1 MENDRLTLIG
11 EKRLRQLL
19 EVEKENEKLRKVCE
33 AAIEV
38 VRRYS
43 MLPDNAPS
51 LGIMDLEKQLKEW
64 KGE

>member
-1 MENDRLTLIG
+1 MLQMENEISPWIMWELN
-11 EKRLRQLL
+11 KLRS
-19 EVEKENEKLRKVCE
+19 ENEKLRKVCE